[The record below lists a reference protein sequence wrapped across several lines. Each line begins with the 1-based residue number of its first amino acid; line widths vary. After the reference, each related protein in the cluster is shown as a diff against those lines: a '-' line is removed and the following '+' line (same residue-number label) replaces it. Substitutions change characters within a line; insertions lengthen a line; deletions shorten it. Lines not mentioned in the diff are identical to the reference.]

1 MLKYNPDNYKDL
13 LSMIDTS
20 KSFFLENVHDQPYY
34 AFLNWRMNSSKSG
47 NNFKETGEG
56 FFVSAIVQM
65 EKCLEENSDRKAD
78 GMIFSIFFNIIH
90 ALELYIKAMIK
101 ICDDYGFLLQIR
113 THSHNIVSLINDF
126 ETKIQTRQGCY
137 NKACENFTEV
147 KRFVDLIFTYTQDPT
162 FSRYPFDVNDNMQFY
177 VKSNK
182 NIVVDLRRL
191 LDWTKYIFFVMDR
204 NFINLS
210 GELDALQYN
219 GML

>member
-1 MLKYNPDNYKDL
+1 MLKYDSSNYKDL
-13 LSMIDTS
+13 LSTIDTT
-20 KSFFLENVHDQPYY
+20 KSFFLENVHDKPFY

-101 ICDDYGFLLQIR
+101 ICEDYGLSLQIR
-113 THSHNIVSLINDF
+113 TLSHNIVSLLNNF
-126 ETKIQTRQGCY
+126 ETNIQINQDCY

-177 VKSNK
+177 VKSSK

-191 LDWTKYIFFVMDR
+191 LVWTESIFFVMDR

-219 GML
+219 GTL